1 MESIL
6 FEKGLQK
13 SDLQVNL
20 KKETATQVA
29 TSFIERDWWS
39 FGECFNLEIDRLNEI
54 KEKNQELEARK
65 AALLFILIDRDNI
78 RYEDIIY
85 GHYKINPQSKS
96 IDHILDFLVNQR
108 TKRGTT

>member
-29 TSFIERDWWS
+29 TSFIEKDWWS
-39 FGECFNLEIDRLNEI
+39 FGECFNLEIDKLNEI

-85 GHYKINPQSKS
+85 GHYKIDRQSKS
-96 IDHILDFLVNQR
+96 IDCILDFLVSQR